1 MYVKEKAVLSVIAV
15 SGRERTRSQHKS
27 KKIVILP
34 RLIGFF
40 VLLVLY
46 FVPRYGMFVPPFVL
60 VCGLSLPYIYMH
72 FVKRRSRKANWY
84 NRIYVITYISS
95 LFIHFYSS
103 SIYSS
108 ISFFAY
114 FVLTYLIIEQAVR
127 TKGDFEKSISFI
139 LVLFVIY
146 ALFGIFEAVTGRNL
160 INMLFNK
167 TSNWAAY
174 GSKRYGLS
182 LSTGFMTV
190 MHNNAALMC
199 MGWALAAYRVCN
211 MKSQKGWWACAW
223 CVIGLGCMTVM
234 SRTVM
239 FTAPILQLI
248 IFRKQGMK
256 WLSRRALILI
266 SLALIAILV
275 LGSEVLA
282 PLTNAIVG
290 LVAPVV
296 DEVFG
301 TSIKSQ
307 VNSTLG
313 GSGQRGVL
321 WIWITDAVKNNIFFG
336 KGFTDIW
343 STAVSGKNYI
353 GQVWTV
359 EKTSIEVHWLRT
371 LYNTGLYGLAGFILY
386 QVGVILKTWKQKVKC
401 YEQKVTF
408 QYTLKWISVFYF
420 IHLFGMSAAEELQF
434 FYILFALYLSYVH
447 ICNHNPSNRLR
458 KAGVRYARRTHR

>member
-1 MYVKEKAVLSVIAV
+1 MDLSVIAV
-15 SGRERTRSQHKS
+15 SGRERTRSQHKNR
-27 KKIVILP
+27 KIVLLP
-34 RLIGFF
+34 RLLGFYF
-40 VLLVLY
+40 MLALY
-46 FVPRYGMFVPPFVL
+46 FVPRYGIFVPPFVL
-60 VCGLSLPYIYMH
+60 VCVLSIPYIYLH
-72 FVKRRSRKANWY
+72 FVRSHSHKANWY
-84 NRIYVITYISS
+84 NRIYAITYVSS
-95 LFIHFYSS
+95 LFIHYHSS
-103 SIYSS
+103 SVYSTVLFLS
-108 ISFFAY
+108 YFA
-114 FVLTYLIIEQAVR
+114 LTFLVVEQAIR
-127 TKGDFEKSISFI
+127 TKNDFEKALSFI
-139 LVLFVIY
+139 LVLFTIY
-146 ALFGIFEAVTGRNL
+146 AVHGLFESITGINL
-160 INMLFNK
+160 INLLFNK
-167 TSNWAAY
+167 SSNWAAY

-211 MKSQKGWWACAW
+211 MKSHKGWWVFAW
-223 CVIGLGCMTVM
+223 GIIGLGCMTVM

-256 WLSRRALILI
+256 WLSRKALILI
-266 SLALIAILV
+266 SLALLAILL

-282 PLTNAIVG
+282 PLTNAVEG
-290 LVAPVV
+290 LVAPII

-301 TSIKSQ
+301 TSLKSQ
-307 VNSTLG
+307 VNSSLG
-313 GSGQRGVL
+313 GSGQRGIL
-321 WIWITDAVKNNIFFG
+321 WVWITDAVKNNIFFG

-371 LYNTGLYGLAGFILY
+371 LYNTGLYGLAGFVLY
-386 QVGVILKTWKQKVKC
+386 QVGVILKTWKMKVKC

-408 QYTLKWISVFYF
+408 QYALKWISVFYF
-420 IHLFGMSAAEELQF
+420 VHLFGMSAAEELQF

-458 KAGVRYARRTHR
+458 KAGVRYARRTRR